1 MNVSPKSDG
10 SSKAQK
16 NHMVAIPKKKYTFD
30 EYLALER
37 AEGIRYEFW
46 HGDVVAMA
54 GATKRH
60 NVLVQNTTF
69 SLRAFARKNGCQAFS
84 ENVRLKIPA
93 SEKYVYPDVV
103 YTCESDDLN
112 DDQGIYVSSPCLLVE
127 VLSEST
133 GADDDHKKRL
143 QYFKIPSL
151 QYYVLIHQDA
161 CKVEVNERTADFCAY
176 RLYEAIDTPIPM
188 PNKHI
193 TIPMSAI
200 YEDIEINEPED

>member
-1 MNVSPKSDG
+1 MNALPQFNGSPK
-10 SSKAQK
+10 AQ

-60 NVLVQNTTF
+60 NVLVNAL
-69 SLRAFARKNGCQAFS
+69 SRHLYPIARKNGCQVFT
-84 ENVRLKIPA
+84 ENVRLKLPA
-93 SEKYVYPDVV
+93 TERYVYPDVI
-103 YTCESDDLN
+103 YTCEPDDLQN
-112 DDQGIYVSSPCLLVE
+112 DQGIYIERPCLLFE

-161 CKVEVNERTADFCAY
+161 CKVEVYERSADFWVY
-176 RLYEAIDTPIPM
+176 RLYEGINTSIPM
-188 PNKHI
+188 PNI
-193 TIPMSAI
+193 NVIMSTSAI
-200 YEDIEINEPED
+200 YEDVEINEPGD